1 VMQRSIITGSTGL
14 LGMATARHLSD
25 AGIEV
30 LCIGRKSLSPLEI
43 SDNFGDNAT
52 YIPLPMECI
61 SSLNK
66 EIDKIKWDTNL
77 NCIFYNFAW
86 GGIKSLTAGTF
97 DEQLKNAVHAANAV
111 KTAKEIGCSKFV
123 NVGTLEE
130 TYVERH
136 LQNKKRPYN
145 INQSNYALSKL
156 ASRNLCKMTAYLE
169 KLDYVHTRLSVPL
182 IPDLSKGTYVAST
195 LRKIFNGMPYDKPKN
210 KQLFDIVLTED
221 IAKAFYLIGH
231 HGKNKADY
239 FIGTSKP
246 DTLAGYF
253 QKFEQGLKGLI
264 ETSFTREVSNN
275 NIFDSSE
282 LKLDTGFAPER
293 NLLDVIKR
301 IRKK

>member
-1 VMQRSIITGSTGL
+1 MQKAIITGSTGL

-25 AGIEV
+25 AGIHV
-30 LCIGRKSLSPLEI
+30 LCIGRKSLSPSEI
-43 SDNFGDNAT
+43 SENFGDNAT
-52 YIPLPMECI
+52 YLTLSMERI
-61 SSLNK
+61 SSLGK

-86 GGIKSLTAGTF
+86 GGIKSLTDGTF
-97 DEQLKNAVHAANAV
+97 EEQLKNAVHAAIAV

-136 LQNKKRPYN
+136 LQNKNLPYN
-145 INQSNYALSKL
+145 FNQSNYALSKL
-156 ASRNLCKMTAYLE
+156 ACRNLCKMTAYLE

-182 IPDLSKGTYVAST
+182 ISDLSKGTYVAST
-195 LRKIFNGMPYDKPKN
+195 LRKIFNGVPYEKPIN

-221 IAKAFYLIGH
+221 VAKAYCLIGH

-253 QKFEQGLKGLI
+253 QNFEQCIKGEM
-264 ETSFTREVSNN
+264 ETFFSPDASSEG
-275 NIFDSSE
+275 IFDSSE
-282 LKLDTGFAPER
+282 LKLDTGFAPEQ
-293 NLLDVIKR
+293 NLLKVIKR

>member
-1 VMQRSIITGSTGL
+1 M

-169 KLDYVHTRLSVPL
+169 KIDYVHTRLSVPL
-182 IPDLSKGTYVAST
+182 ISDLSKGTYVAST
-195 LRKIFNGMPYDKPKN
+195 LRKIFNGVPYEKPTN

-221 IAKAFYLIGH
+221 LAKAYCLIGH

-253 QKFEQGLKGLI
+253 QNFEQCIKGEMEI
-264 ETSFTREVSNN
+264 SFSPDASSEG
-275 NIFDSSE
+275 IFDSSE
-282 LKLDTGFAPER
+282 LKLDTGFAPEQ
-293 NLLDVIKR
+293 NLLKVIKR

>member
-1 VMQRSIITGSTGL
+1 MQKAIITGSTGL

-25 AGIEV
+25 AGINV
-30 LCIGRKSLSPLEI
+30 LCIGRKSLSPSEI

-52 YIPLPMECI
+52 YIPLSMERI
-61 SSLNK
+61 SSLEK

-86 GGIKSLTAGTF
+86 GGIKSLTDGTF
-97 DEQLKNAVHAANAV
+97 EEQLRNAVHAANAV

-136 LQNKKRPYN
+136 LQNQNLPYN

-169 KLDYVHTRLSVPL
+169 KLDYVHTRLSIPL
-182 IPDLSKGTYVAST
+182 ISDLSKGTYVAST
-195 LRKIFNGMPYDKPKN
+195 LRKIFSGMPYDKPTN

-221 IAKAFYLIGH
+221 VAKAYYLIGH

-246 DTLAGYF
+246 NTLAGYF
-253 QKFEQGLKGLI
+253 QNFEQCIKGEI
-264 ETSFTREVSNN
+264 EISFSHDASSED
-275 NIFDSSE
+275 IFNSSE
-282 LKLDTGFAPER
+282 LKLDTGFTPEQ
-293 NLLDVIKR
+293 NLLEVIKR